1 MKQLLICRF
10 GFYHLNEN
18 IKYFDIPSGTQ
29 ARPMGADL

>member
-10 GFYHLNEN
+10 GLYCPNGN
-18 IKYFDIPSGTQ
+18 IKYFDILSGTQ